1 MIWLAS
7 FPRSGNTFFRNVLYE
22 VYGIKS
28 STFHRERNYPLE
40 KNYFEFPVVKT
51 HLLPSQLQPDDPSIK
66 KVYLVRDG
74 RDALVSMAHHRKDI
88 VEPGTDFDLNLLEAI
103 LAMEGSFFGGWSENV
118 RQWAEA
124 ADVVIRFEDLIEDPL
139 REVEKLRAIMDLPTP
154 DVSKLPSFEKLKFG
168 KPHYGSG
175 KHFLDDQ
182 EQVEDL
188 AVKNFRRGQAG
199 SWRDEMPPPY
209 EALFWEL
216 HGHVMESLGYE
227 RGEGV
232 LPIIQPAQPY
242 RVLVEASKTGEPG
255 MDGVKRYNE
264 ELLFSL
270 LALQRKQPG
279 KWHIDVLVNRNI
291 LPLKG
296 FVAGILEK
304 RAASKPAGPANLADA
319 MGYERGLLKFKS
331 IMKQLLPGPAYQHAS
346 AAYRAL
352 PFRQVL
358 RWLRQSIIY
367 RELRRHLSEVQNEYQ
382 LIHVPLP
389 QNYYHVQQLDKPFIF
404 TVHDLTHRLFP
415 EFHQK
420 ENVELAE
427 KGLQF
432 ISRRQAQTIVVSEA
446 TRRDLLR
453 AYNLPAEKAK
463 LIYEAANRDSF
474 HPLEK
479 AERWEQA
486 RQRYQLPDGP
496 FLLCLFTLEPRKN
509 MKNTI
514 DAFLHLMEKPE
525 NRAYYLVVCGKK
537 GWKMGE
543 LLDEKHPFATNIHF
557 TGFVEETDLPV
568 LYSKAVA
575 LCYVAHYEGFG
586 LPLLEAMQCGTPVIY
601 GNNSAMP
608 EVVADGGLPA
618 HAGNVEEIAA
628 QMEAI
633 LKDENLRMGLAEKAL
648 HQAGR
653 FSWLKTGFETMQL
666 YEKIIR
672 DENRN
677 HS

>member
-40 KNYFEFPVVKT
+40 KNYFEYPVVKT
-51 HLLPSQLQPDDPSIK
+51 HLLPSQLEPADPGIK

-88 VEPGTDFDLNLLEAI
+88 VEPGTDFHLNLLEAI

-118 RQWAEA
+118 RQWAET
-124 ADVVIRFEDLIEDPL
+124 ADVVIRFEDLIQDPL
-139 REVEKLRAIMDLPTP
+139 REVEKLRAIMDLPEP

-168 KPHYGSG
+168 KPQYGSG

-182 EQVEDL
+182 EQIEDL
-188 AVKNFRRGQAG
+188 AVKNFRRGEAG
-199 SWRDEMPPPY
+199 SWRDEMPPEY

-216 HGHVMESLGYE
+216 HGQVMERLGYA
-227 RGEGV
+227 RGEGA
-232 LPIIQPAQPY
+232 LPIVKPPQPY
-242 RVLVEASKTGEPG
+242 RVLVEASKASEGG

-270 LALQRKQPG
+270 LALQRKQPE
-279 KWHIDVLVNRNI
+279 KWHIDVLVHRNI

-296 FVAGILEK
+296 FVASLLEK
-304 RAASKPAGPANLADA
+304 RAASKPAGPANLEDA
-319 MGYERGLLKFKS
+319 MGYERGLLQFKAA
-331 IMKQLLPGPAYQHAS
+331 MQRFLPAPVYRQAS

-352 PFRQVL
+352 PFRELL
-358 RWLRQSIIY
+358 RWLRQAVIY
-367 RELRRHLSEVQNEYQ
+367 RELRRHLSEVQNEYD

-389 QNYYHVQQLDKPFIF
+389 QNYYHVQQLDKPFVF
-404 TVHDLTHRLFP
+404 TVHDLTHRLYP

-420 ENVELAE
+420 ENVALAE

-432 ISRRQAQTIVVSEA
+432 ICQRQAQAIVVSEA
-446 TRRDLLR
+446 TRQDLLR
-453 AYNLPAEKAK
+453 EYRFPAEKTS

-479 AERWEQA
+479 PERWEQA
-486 RQRYQLPDGP
+486 RQRYRLPDGP

-514 DAFLHLMEKPE
+514 AAFLRLLEKPE
-525 NRAYYLVVCGKK
+525 NRGYYLVICGKK
-537 GWKMGE
+537 GWKVGE
-543 LLDEKHPFATNIHF
+543 LLDEQHPYAANIHF
-557 TGFVEETDLPV
+557 TGFVDEHDLPV
-568 LYSKAVA
+568 LYSQAAA

-601 GNNSAMP
+601 GANSSMP
-608 EVVADGGLPA
+608 EVAGEAGLPA
-618 HAGNVEEIAA
+618 PSDEVDAIAA
-628 QMEAI
+628 QMERI
-633 LKDENLRMGLAEKAL
+633 LQDEQLRRELSEKAL

-653 FSWLKTGFETMQL
+653 FSWLKTGFETLQL
-666 YEKIIR
+666 YEKTIR
-672 DENRN
+672 HENSDHR
-677 HS
+677 